1 VAIVCSLAI
10 AVYFLRLM
18 ADGRRLADRLQAK
31 PAALIAAEYAAW
43 TVAPFSGTEA
53 EERARDD
60 RLDERFSRL
69 VIPDTD
75 DIS

>member
-1 VAIVCSLAI
+1 VAFVCSLAI

-31 PAALIAAEYAAW
+31 PAALIADA
-43 TVAPFSGTEA
+43 APFSRSDA
-53 EERARDD
+53 EERVRDN

>member
-1 VAIVCSLAI
+1 
-10 AVYFLRLM
+10 M
-18 ADGRRLADRLQAK
+18 ADGRKLADRLQAK
-31 PAALIAAEYAAW
+31 PAALIADA
-43 TVAPFSGTEA
+43 APFSRSDA
-53 EERARDD
+53 EERVRDN